1 MGPINKILSMM
12 KMTDDMDE
20 EYDDIDDGYYEEDYE
35 EEPKPKNSFT
45 QKKQFIVFLTTVML
59 IHFQFL

>member
-20 EYDDIDDGYYEEDYE
+20 EYDDIDDEYEDIDTEDD
-35 EEPKPKNSFT
+35 
-45 QKKQFIVFLTTVML
+45 
-59 IHFQFL
+59 